1 MALFGVFSIH
11 SPEACPLNNHS
22 NRLVA
27 MKILDK
33 MNEVKKKYKIK
44 EIRGFYA
51 SVLEHQFVIILDGQ
65 DAHDVEKMAMEVGLS
80 RFNTLKIV
88 PLSDFATITKAW
100 KGMEK

>member
-11 SPEACPLNNHS
+11 SPEACPLNNHA

-33 MNEVKKKYKIK
+33 MNSVMKKYRVKKIV
-44 EIRGFYA
+44 GFYA
-51 SVLEHQFVIILDGQ
+51 SVLEHEFVIILDAE
-65 DAHDVEKMAMEVGLS
+65 DAHDVEKLAIEVGLS
-80 RFNTLKIV
+80 KFNTLKIV
-88 PLSDFATITKAW
+88 PLNEFSHITKIW

>member
-11 SPEACPLNNHS
+11 SPESCPLNNHA

-27 MKILDK
+27 MKILEK
-33 MNEVKKKYKIK
+33 MNHVKKKYKVK

-51 SVLEHQFVIILDGQ
+51 SVLEHQFVIILDAQ
-65 DAHDVEKMAMEVGLS
+65 DAHYVEKMAIESGLS
-80 RFNTLKIV
+80 KFNTLKIV
-88 PLSDFATITKAW
+88 PLNEFSHITQIW